1 MITNPG
7 DDDFNTFL
15 QSIQNDY
22 KDYCDQQKQLNSNT
36 FRFDPDAEDEDE
48 YDDYDDGE
56 EDKINVV
63 NIKYSHSD
71 IKRLKYQQIK
81 FGIVNNLF
89 HIENVKSGDH
99 LNGMLILLFYYTGF
113 RFGLVKA
120 SNKPNTGIG
129 LLSLDTERIK
139 FLDSK
144 VVQFAFRGKS
154 MFPTNIRIFL
164 SQLVY
169 DNLKEF

>member
-1 MITNPG
+1 
-7 DDDFNTFL
+7 
-15 QSIQNDY
+15 
-22 KDYCDQQKQLNSNT
+22 
-36 FRFDPDAEDEDE
+36 
-48 YDDYDDGE
+48 
-56 EDKINVV
+56 
-63 NIKYSHSD
+63 
-71 IKRLKYQQIK
+71 
-81 FGIVNNLF
+81 
-89 HIENVKSGDH
+89 
-99 LNGMLILLFYYTGF
+99 MLILLFYYTGF

-154 MFPTNIRIFL
+154 MFPTNIRSFL

-169 DNLKEF
+169 DNLKEFYTKAVQNEQKYLFSNLQIK